1 MYCLHVGVL
10 DEQVRRSSF
19 FLVLHMYTS
28 YTLLLHIYVYM
39 YRRCLMY
46 VYKVS
51 SSCCHRH
58 HSDIRLVSMVHTWS
72 FGSMPVGF

>member
-10 DEQVRRSSF
+10 DEQVRRSF
-19 FLVLHMYTS
+19 FS
-28 YTLLLHIYVYM
+28 WCCICILHILYCYIYM

-72 FGSMPVGF
+72 FESMPVGF